1 MKLNEQHH
9 LAQFHIYQT
18 YSFPKS
24 YSIKV
29 SLCQICSKV
38 EREKKCNRTK
48 ISQVKFFC
56 FYFSVQ
62 TTQIH
67 QVPKQQ
73 RVQCIRA
80 YGTNSPINRAYGT
93 SSPITGPM
101 EPAHLSIGPMEPT
114 HILVG
119 PMEPTHLS
127 TGPMEP
133 THLSTGPMQPPHLS
147 LSLWNQLTYQ

>member
-93 SSPITGPM
+93 NSPIDRAYATTSPITEPM
-101 EPAHLSIGPMEPT
+101 EPAHLPIGPMEPT
-114 HILVG
+114 HISAR
-119 PMEPTHLS
+119 PMEPADLS

-133 THLSTGPMQPPHLS
+133 ADLS
-147 LSLWNQLTYQ
+147 LGLLNQLTYQ